1 MARHIELN
9 PDNAMKVLDIAST
22 ALQTARRLQTRKAA
36 NVYIPSGD
44 GTGVLIGDTAEN
56 GGISRY
62 DPESETQSPLWEG
75 ISQEE
80 LDAKAD
86 EILGAAKKD
95 TAAQITI
102 VNTTITEAQQAIEA
116 NRDGLEQ
123 EAYLREEGDKAATAA
138 TNAVKAETDK
148 LKGDY
153 AGMATDVASVKQD
166 MLDTVQRVEIA
177 QTTADGKNRRFVQ
190 ATTPTV
196 PAAELTQG
204 DEWWQTSSEPPE
216 TYFEGERPPRMAKT
230 AVSCRRRHRPCRR
243 LSSRRATNGGRRR
256 ANRLRHILRVN
267 RTIRGRCSWTIR
279 GRSSTSGHGT
289 AHGGLI

>member
-9 PDNAMKVLDIAST
+9 PDNAMMVLDIAST

-75 ISQEE
+75 ITQEE

-86 EILGAAKKD
+86 EITGAAKED
-95 TAAQITI
+95 TAAQIDK

-116 NRDGLEQ
+116 NREGIEQ
-123 EAYLREEGDKAATAA
+123 EAYLRAEADKAARETSDAIK
-138 TNAVKAETDK
+138 TETDK

-166 MLDTVQRVEIA
+166 MLDTVSRVESVEGTQEQQSKDINTA
-177 QTTADGKNRRFVQ
+177 TTTA
-190 ATTPTV
+190 
-196 PAAELTQG
+196 
-204 DEWWQTSSEPPE
+204 TS
-216 TYFEGERPPRMAKT
+216 AKT
-230 AVSCRRRHRPCRR
+230 TAESAER
-243 LSSRRATNGGRRR
+243 T
-256 ANRLRHILRVN
+256 ANAAKQLAKDN
-267 RTIRGRCSWTIR
+267 AAKTITGSTIE
-279 GRSSTSGHGT
+279 
-289 AHGGLI
+289 